1 MKALKDTISRATQGD
16 SCRGHRTGER
26 AVSEVVSIVL
36 LLAVVIM
43 GVGIIAAT
51 IYSQPT
57 PQQTPQVDIHISS
70 NNSVISL
77 THSGGDPIAEGTMYV
92 LADGKR
98 LAGPPALSRG
108 TWPWSIGGVLQY
120 GVDSAPVQVQVVYD
134 GGGGAVLL
142 KSATFSGTAG
152 IAEPDVPTGSSG
164 GDGELDYHF
173 DTPEERDAW
182 VVEQF
187 VEQLENNSIYL
198 SQNVQNQNEVW
209 KSSGSFEFTISG
221 RDSNLNLSTNNAN
234 DNDPDMVTFTVGESV
249 RIELHDSQIRFF
261 AIGQSGWHV
270 FATDISIYRDGT
282 ELPYKFILGGK
293 IEEFDDFTSSITIK
307 TTTSKNLH
315 TDLYIN
321 NIPIISSVWD
331 KEITLTNI
339 KPAEPTLMILDISKN
354 DPNYFV
360 GTAESIT
367 GYD

>member
-1 MKALKDTISRATQGD
+1 MKDNNSRAARRETRR
-16 SCRGHRTGER
+16 SLRPGER
-26 AVSEVVSIVL
+26 AASEVISVL
-36 LLAVVIM
+36 LLLGVVVV
-43 GVGIIAAT
+43 GVGIIAVT

-57 PQQTPQVDIHISS
+57 PEKTPQVSILISKTADA
-70 NNSVISL
+70 ILL
-77 THSGGDPIAEGTMYV
+77 THNGGDSLAEGSFYV
-92 LADGKR
+92 LADGAR
-98 LAGPPALSRG
+98 LDGPAAPSG
-108 TWPWSIGGVLQY
+108 GVWPWSIGETLQY
-120 GVDSAPVQVQVVYD
+120 NVASAPERVQVVYS
-134 GGGGAVLL
+134 GGGGAALL
-142 KSATFSGTAG
+142 KSATFSGAAGTAG
-152 IAEPDVPTGSSG
+152 PDVPVGTGG
-164 GDGELDYHF
+164 GEWIESELNISF
-173 DTPEERDAW
+173 DTIEERDAW

-198 SQNVQNQNEVW
+198 SQNVQNQHEVW

-221 RDSNLNLSTNNAN
+221 RNSSLNLSTNNAN
-234 DNDPDMVTFTVGESV
+234 DNDPDTVTFTVGESV

-293 IEEFDDFTSSITIK
+293 IEEFNDFTSSITIK
-307 TTTSKNLH
+307 TTASKNLH

-321 NIPIISSVWD
+321 NVPIISGIWNT
-331 KEITLTNI
+331 EITLTNI